1 MSRGQTLRFLTVAIP
16 LLWIFQMVKWP
27 ETPLLNVLFAAIGAT
42 VSVGV
47 MKLLRWIANTP

>member
-1 MSRGQTLRFLTVAIP
+1 MNRGQTLRFLAVAIP

-27 ETPLLNVLFAAIGAT
+27 ETPLLNVLFAVIGAT